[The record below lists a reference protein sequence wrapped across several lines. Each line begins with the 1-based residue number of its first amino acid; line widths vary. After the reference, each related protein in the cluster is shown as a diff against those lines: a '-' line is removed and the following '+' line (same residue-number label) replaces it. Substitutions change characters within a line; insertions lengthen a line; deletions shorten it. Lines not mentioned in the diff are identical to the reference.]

1 MNMSSLNK
9 NSIWIYG
16 VIYWSIFLLL
26 MACEDESP
34 SAAMDTNSST
44 SLVMNEFDDQMMQ
57 AVDMMARDLDF
68 VDMIVDE
75 DQILPIDFQDSD
87 MTTDLF
93 IPPDYDYS
101 EVTRLSVQLSQNSS
115 QAGEGV
121 TIRCLAFDQEDRLVE
136 NITSRALIFP
146 AEGWELSSDPST
158 QYIAYQAQSYQ
169 VTCSAPQFALR
180 SDPVTWEVTMG
191 ELSYTVAQVTDH
203 VIRAGEQTSLS
214 CLGIDAWGNQ
224 RILSEEVST
233 WEVSPPT
240 SSLNSMSNTLS
251 IERAG
256 EYQVACLYNPPLD
269 QVDTGIPDVEL
280 QATWIQVHPSL
291 AHSMSL
297 SIQPQQEVYALGQ
310 VITLQTQV
318 WDEYQNIITPT
329 QFIWQIPVSF
339 ELFSSSSYRLTQE
352 GEYNI
357 RAQFEGPSTQDQIL
371 SETLTVQVDS
381 NGPNIICEAPSQGS
395 MQIWQE
401 NLTLRGTIVDRSEID
416 LLLVDGVEVMLD
428 PSVID
433 DNFEVIVHPRKGLN
447 WHTIT
452 AIDIHGNSNEVL
464 CSYIV
469 ADDYLAINQNLNDS
483 IIVNLGVAA
492 LDDDQPARPIQSMTD
507 LFRVGL
513 EASDLEQELN
523 QEAVQQNPIIPSQ
536 CFQTFFSSCVLR
548 LSANFN
554 NLSLGSNQ
562 VSLQPQ
568 GIGDNGA
575 LRFLIRFDDVIMNL
589 TIQGS
594 SALGGINT
602 TGDISVDFIEVQG
615 DFSIDTVAGVV
626 QVSLITESS
635 TSRLGDIDS
644 NFSGL
649 SGTIIDIALPF
660 FESYI
665 RDSISQTI
673 EDAML
678 SQIDT
683 TLSQAFSGF
692 NLSDLS
698 FDFDIIGLN
707 GENISVSLNTSL
719 SDMSVNEEGLK
730 IALDTSVEQS
740 QGNPVNVGRGIPILH
755 QQWPEDAYSDQ
766 MTMRLRLAL
775 INQLLYVLWESGF
788 FSLNSDDG
796 GLQFDLQAP
805 PIMTWK
811 GEGNFLAL
819 HFGPASASFSPSD
832 LFPNA
837 IEMMVLSTLESE
849 VSIDEQGALNFARNG
864 LRFDEFDIYV
874 VDLMMTP
881 DERQAVKDEIGA
893 LIIAFA
899 NEGLSNTLPSLPLPS
914 FALPP
919 ELNLPADLTLGL
931 RDPDVSVSPRAVT
944 LSGRL
949 GE

>member
-1 MNMSSLNK
+1 MSSLNK
-9 NSIWIYG
+9 NNIWIY
-16 VIYWSIFLLL
+16 VIIYWSIFLLL
-26 MACEDESP
+26 LACEDENP

-44 SLVMNEFDDQMMQ
+44 TLMINEFDDQMMQ
-57 AVDMMARDLDF
+57 SVDMKLTDLDF
-68 VDMIVDE
+68 IDMIVDE
-75 DQILPIDFQDSD
+75 RSIDFQESD
-87 MTTDLF
+87 MITDVF

-101 EVTRLSVQLSQNSS
+101 DVTRLSVQLSQNSS

-146 AEGWELSSDPST
+146 AEGWDLSSDPST
-158 QYIAYQAQSYQ
+158 HYIAYQAQSYQ

-191 ELSYTVAQVTDH
+191 ELNYTVAQVADH
-203 VIRAGEQTSLS
+203 VIRAGEQTLLS
-214 CLGIDAWGNQ
+214 CLGVDAWGNQ
-224 RILSEEVST
+224 RILNEEVST

-240 SSLNSMSNTLS
+240 SSLNTMSNTLS

-256 EYQVACLYNPPLD
+256 EYQIACLYNPPSNE
-269 QVDTGIPDVEL
+269 DTELPNIDL
-280 QATWIQVHPSL
+280 QATWVQVYPSL

-310 VITLQTQV
+310 VITLHTQV
-318 WDEYQNIITPT
+318 WDQYQNLITPT
-329 QFIWQIPVSF
+329 QFIWQTPASF

-352 GEYNI
+352 GDYSI
-357 RAQFEGPSTQDQIL
+357 RAQFEGLSTQDQIL

-381 NGPNIICEAPSQGS
+381 NGPNIICETPHQGS

-401 NLTLRGTIVDRSEID
+401 NLTLRGTIVDRSEIN

-428 PSVID
+428 LSVTD
-433 DNFEVIVHPRKGLN
+433 RSFEVIVHPRKGLN

-469 ADDYLAINQNLNDS
+469 ADDYLAINQNLDDA
-483 IIVNLGVAA
+483 IIVNLGAVA
-492 LDDDQPARPIQSMTD
+492 LDDDEPARPIQSMTD

-536 CFQTFFSSCVLR
+536 CFQTFFGSCILR
-548 LSANFN
+548 LSATFN

-615 DFSIDTVAGVV
+615 DFSINTVASVV
-626 QVSLITESS
+626 QVNLITESS

-678 SQIDT
+678 SQINT

-707 GENISVSLNTSL
+707 GDSISVSLNTSL

-740 QGNPVNVGRGIPILH
+740 QGNTVNVGRGIPILH
-755 QQWPEDAYSDQ
+755 QQWPDAAYSDH

-796 GLQFDLQAP
+796 GLQFNLQAP

-811 GEGNFLAL
+811 GEGNLLAL

-837 IEMMVLSTLESE
+837 IEIMVLSTLESE
-849 VSIDEQGALNFARNG
+849 VSIDEQGALNFAQDG

-874 VDLMMTP
+874 ANLIMTP

-899 NEGLSNTLPSLPLPS
+899 NEGLSDTLPSLPLPS

-931 RDPDVSVSPRAVT
+931 RDPDVSMSPRAVT
-944 LSGRL
+944 LSGLL